1 MLSNIINSK
10 SIRNEILDFIVNILK
25 DVNEKVVLN
34 YFNKLTP
41 KDIES
46 HLLSLEGWKENDNI
60 LSITY
65 KLSSFMEVMSFANL
79 VSDRSEKIDHHPK
92 IIIDYDTIVF
102 ELTTHSVEGLTLL
115 DIRLA
120 NFIHETFNE
129 IFTT

>member
-1 MLSNIINSK
+1 MK
-10 SIRNEILDFIVNILK
+10 
-25 DVNEKVVLN
+25 
-34 YFNKLTP
+34 KLTP

-46 HLLSLEGWKENDNI
+46 HLLLLEGWKESDNI

-120 NFIHETFNE
+120 SFIHETFNE

>member
-1 MLSNIINSK
+1 MK
-10 SIRNEILDFIVNILK
+10 
-25 DVNEKVVLN
+25 
-34 YFNKLTP
+34 KLTP

-46 HLLSLEGWKENDNI
+46 HLLSLEGWKESDNI

-79 VSDRSEKIDHHPK
+79 VADRSEKIDHHPK

-102 ELTTHSVEGLTLL
+102 ELTTHSLEGLTLL

-129 IFTT
+129 IFAT

>member
-1 MLSNIINSK
+1 MK
-10 SIRNEILDFIVNILK
+10 
-25 DVNEKVVLN
+25 
-34 YFNKLTP
+34 KLTP

-46 HLLSLEGWKENDNI
+46 HLLSLEGWKESDNI

-115 DIRLA
+115 DIKLA

>member
-1 MLSNIINSK
+1 MKKLS
-10 SIRNEILDFIVNILK
+10 
-25 DVNEKVVLN
+25 
-34 YFNKLTP
+34 T

-46 HLLSLEGWKENDNI
+46 HLISLEGWKESDNI

-102 ELTTHSVEGLTLL
+102 ELTTHSVEGVTLL

-120 NFIHETFNE
+120 KFIHETFNE

>member
-1 MLSNIINSK
+1 MK
-10 SIRNEILDFIVNILK
+10 
-25 DVNEKVVLN
+25 
-34 YFNKLTP
+34 KLTP

-46 HLLSLEGWKENDNI
+46 HLLSLEGWKESDNI

-92 IIIDYDTIVF
+92 IIIDYDTIFF

>member
-1 MLSNIINSK
+1 MK
-10 SIRNEILDFIVNILK
+10 
-25 DVNEKVVLN
+25 
-34 YFNKLTP
+34 KLTP

-46 HLLSLEGWKENDNI
+46 HLLSLEGWKESDNI

-120 NFIHETFNE
+120 RFIHETFNE
-129 IFTT
+129 IFTS

>member
-1 MLSNIINSK
+1 MK
-10 SIRNEILDFIVNILK
+10 
-25 DVNEKVVLN
+25 
-34 YFNKLTP
+34 KLTP

-46 HLLSLEGWKENDNI
+46 HLLSLEGWKESDNI

-102 ELTTHSVEGLTLL
+102 ELTTHSIEGLTLL

>member
-1 MLSNIINSK
+1 MK
-10 SIRNEILDFIVNILK
+10 
-25 DVNEKVVLN
+25 
-34 YFNKLTP
+34 KLTP

-46 HLLSLEGWKENDNI
+46 HLLSLEGWKESDNI
-60 LSITY
+60 LRITY

>member
-1 MLSNIINSK
+1 MKKLS
-10 SIRNEILDFIVNILK
+10 
-25 DVNEKVVLN
+25 
-34 YFNKLTP
+34 P

-46 HLLSLEGWKENDNI
+46 HLISLEGWKVSDKI

-102 ELTTHSVEGLTLL
+102 ELTTHSVDGLTSL

-120 NFIHETFNE
+120 NFIHETYNE
-129 IFTT
+129 IFIT

>member
-1 MLSNIINSK
+1 MK
-10 SIRNEILDFIVNILK
+10 
-25 DVNEKVVLN
+25 
-34 YFNKLTP
+34 KLTP

-46 HLLSLEGWKENDNI
+46 HLLSLEGWKESDNI

>member
-1 MLSNIINSK
+1 MK
-10 SIRNEILDFIVNILK
+10 
-25 DVNEKVVLN
+25 
-34 YFNKLTP
+34 KLTP

-46 HLLSLEGWKENDNI
+46 HLLSLEGWKESDNI
-60 LSITY
+60 LSMTY

-115 DIRLA
+115 DIKLA

>member
-1 MLSNIINSK
+1 MKKLS
-10 SIRNEILDFIVNILK
+10 
-25 DVNEKVVLN
+25 
-34 YFNKLTP
+34 P

-46 HLLSLEGWKENDNI
+46 HLSLLEGWKEKNNT

-102 ELTTHSVEGLTLL
+102 ELTTHSVDGLTSL

-120 NFIHETFNE
+120 NFIHETYNE

>member
-1 MLSNIINSK
+1 MKKLS
-10 SIRNEILDFIVNILK
+10 
-25 DVNEKVVLN
+25 
-34 YFNKLTP
+34 P

-46 HLLSLEGWKENDNI
+46 HLLSLEGWKESDNI

>member
-1 MLSNIINSK
+1 
-10 SIRNEILDFIVNILK
+10 LK
-25 DVNEKVVLN
+25 
-34 YFNKLTP
+34 KLTP

-46 HLLSLEGWKENDNI
+46 HLLSLEGWKESDNI

-65 KLSSFMEVMSFANL
+65 RLSSFMEVMSFANL

-115 DIRLA
+115 DIKLA

>member
-1 MLSNIINSK
+1 MK
-10 SIRNEILDFIVNILK
+10 
-25 DVNEKVVLN
+25 
-34 YFNKLTP
+34 KLTP

-46 HLLSLEGWKENDNI
+46 HLLSLEGWKESDNI

-65 KLSSFMEVMSFANL
+65 RLSSFMEVMSFANL

-115 DIRLA
+115 DIKLA

>member
-1 MLSNIINSK
+1 MK
-10 SIRNEILDFIVNILK
+10 
-25 DVNEKVVLN
+25 
-34 YFNKLTP
+34 KLTP

-46 HLLSLEGWKENDNI
+46 HLLSLEGWKESDNI

-65 KLSSFMEVMSFANL
+65 KLNSFMEVMSFANL

-102 ELTTHSVEGLTLL
+102 ELTTHSVDGLTSL

-120 NFIHETFNE
+120 NFIHETYNE
-129 IFTT
+129 IFIT

>member
-1 MLSNIINSK
+1 MKKLS
-10 SIRNEILDFIVNILK
+10 
-25 DVNEKVVLN
+25 
-34 YFNKLTP
+34 P

-46 HLLSLEGWKENDNI
+46 HLSLLEGWKENKNT

-102 ELTTHSVEGLTLL
+102 ELTTHSVDGLTSL
-115 DIRLA
+115 DICLA
-120 NFIHETFNE
+120 NFIHETYNE
-129 IFTT
+129 IFIT

>member
-1 MLSNIINSK
+1 
-10 SIRNEILDFIVNILK
+10 LK
-25 DVNEKVVLN
+25 
-34 YFNKLTP
+34 KLTP

-46 HLLSLEGWKENDNI
+46 HLLSLEGWKESDNI

-65 KLSSFMEVMSFANL
+65 RLSSFMEVMSFANL

>member
-1 MLSNIINSK
+1 MK
-10 SIRNEILDFIVNILK
+10 
-25 DVNEKVVLN
+25 
-34 YFNKLTP
+34 KLTP

-46 HLLSLEGWKENDNI
+46 HLLSLEGWKESDNI

-102 ELTTHSVEGLTLL
+102 ELTTHSVEGVTLL

-120 NFIHETFNE
+120 KFIHETFNE

>member
-1 MLSNIINSK
+1 MKKLS
-10 SIRNEILDFIVNILK
+10 
-25 DVNEKVVLN
+25 
-34 YFNKLTP
+34 P

-46 HLLSLEGWKENDNI
+46 HLLSLEGWKESDNI

-65 KLSSFMEVMSFANL
+65 KLNSFMEVMSFANL

-102 ELTTHSVEGLTLL
+102 ELTTHSVDGLTSL

-120 NFIHETFNE
+120 NFIHETYNE
-129 IFTT
+129 IFIT

>member
-1 MLSNIINSK
+1 LKKLS
-10 SIRNEILDFIVNILK
+10 
-25 DVNEKVVLN
+25 
-34 YFNKLTP
+34 P

-46 HLLSLEGWKENDNI
+46 HLLSLEGWKESDNI

-65 KLSSFMEVMSFANL
+65 KLNSFMEVMSFANL

-102 ELTTHSVEGLTLL
+102 ELTTHSVDGLTSL

-120 NFIHETFNE
+120 NFIHETYNE
-129 IFTT
+129 IFIT

>member
-1 MLSNIINSK
+1 MK
-10 SIRNEILDFIVNILK
+10 
-25 DVNEKVVLN
+25 
-34 YFNKLTP
+34 KLTP

-46 HLLSLEGWKENDNI
+46 HLLSLEGWKESDNI

-115 DIRLA
+115 DINLA